1 MLKKLASHLGEY
13 RRAAIITP
21 LLSALEAI
29 MDVLLPLLMSYII
42 DQGIEKGD
50 MNAVVKY
57 GLLTLLV
64 AAFALLLGL
73 SAGRCAA
80 RASAGYAG
88 NLRDAMF
95 ERIQHYSFTNID
107 KFSTAGLVTRM
118 TTDVTNV
125 QNAFQM
131 LTRMC
136 VRAPVHLVFALVMS
150 IAINPHL
157 TLIFLVA
164 MVFLLLVLGGIMFP
178 TIKIFDRVFKNYDAL
193 NASVQENVAAIRVVK
208 SFVREQHENEKYT
221 QACQHLYEQFV
232 KAESRLSFNNP
243 SMLLA
248 IYGCNLALSW
258 FGAHYVL
265 DGIITTGQLNALFG
279 YVMNILMSLMMLSMV
294 FVMLSM
300 SVASCHR
307 IIEVLDEATD
317 LPPAKAPVQ
326 EVKDGSVEFDHVT
339 FKYKHGTGS
348 PVLSDITFRIQPGE
362 TLGIIGG
369 TGSAKSS
376 LVQLIPRLYDVAE
389 GSVKVGGVDVRDYNL
404 DVLRHDV
411 SMVLQ
416 KNVLFSGTILDNLR
430 WGDENATEEECVEAC
445 RLACADEFIQRF
457 PDKYHTW
464 IEQGGTN
471 VSGGQKQRLT
481 IARALLRKPKI
492 LILDDS
498 TSAVDTA
505 TDSKIRQAFAK
516 YIPGTTKIIIAQRVS
531 SVQDADRILVLD
543 GGAVNGF
550 DTHEN
555 LLKNNKIYREIYEA
569 QTQGGGDFDQPAP
582 DAAPADSEGKDGAQ
596 A

>member
-208 SFVREQHENEKYT
+208 SFVREQHEDEKYT

-232 KAESRLSFNNP
+232 KAESRLSFNNQ
-243 SMLLA
+243 
-248 IYGCNLALSW
+248 IGR
-258 FGAHYVL
+258 AHV
-265 DGIITTGQLNALFG
+265 
-279 YVMNILMSLMMLSMV
+279 
-294 FVMLSM
+294 
-300 SVASCHR
+300 
-307 IIEVLDEATD
+307 
-317 LPPAKAPVQ
+317 
-326 EVKDGSVEFDHVT
+326 
-339 FKYKHGTGS
+339 
-348 PVLSDITFRIQPGE
+348 
-362 TLGIIGG
+362 
-369 TGSAKSS
+369 
-376 LVQLIPRLYDVAE
+376 
-389 GSVKVGGVDVRDYNL
+389 
-404 DVLRHDV
+404 
-411 SMVLQ
+411 
-416 KNVLFSGTILDNLR
+416 
-430 WGDENATEEECVEAC
+430 
-445 RLACADEFIQRF
+445 
-457 PDKYHTW
+457 
-464 IEQGGTN
+464 
-471 VSGGQKQRLT
+471 
-481 IARALLRKPKI
+481 
-492 LILDDS
+492 
-498 TSAVDTA
+498 
-505 TDSKIRQAFAK
+505 
-516 YIPGTTKIIIAQRVS
+516 
-531 SVQDADRILVLD
+531 
-543 GGAVNGF
+543 
-550 DTHEN
+550 
-555 LLKNNKIYREIYEA
+555 
-569 QTQGGGDFDQPAP
+569 
-582 DAAPADSEGKDGAQ
+582 
-596 A
+596 